1 MSKHY
6 YLSSSTGL
14 TEVTEEEWISL
25 MGEDTYS
32 DYIFQVYRNEIT
44 LDEVPEEYRELV
56 SNCVDKWIARNGL
69 YEEQEISSNELGTM
83 IEGVL

>member
-1 MSKHY
+1 MTRY
-6 YLSSSTGL
+6 YMSSSNGL
-14 TEVTEEEWISL
+14 MEVTEEEWVSL
-25 MGEDTYS
+25 MGEESYR
-32 DYIFQVYRNEIT
+32 DYVFQVYRNEIT

-56 SNCVDKWIARNGL
+56 SNCVDKWIARSGL